1 MPAQDFTNQLLI
13 EVGGAKMPADV
24 SALLVQG
31 VIDDSRL
38 DPDLFLVRFRD
49 PENIVLEKAGIS
61 IGTELTFKASSNE
74 SDTPE
79 KLLVGEVTALEKE
92 YDGTGT
98 FTVVRGLDKAH
109 RLQRGRRVACYRQMT
124 VSDVVRKTAEA
135 AGLDTGRIDSTT
147 TVHEQIS
154 QGNVSDWEFVRRLAA
169 DVGAEVAVGDG
180 KLDFVRPA
188 KADTA
193 PATKARASQDPLVLE
208 LGRNL
213 LRMRTLITS
222 AAAVP
227 DVDVRG
233 WDMMHKRAV
242 VGTAPAAT
250 TNAENGANP
259 ADLARLFKAP
269 RLLVAEPPRQ
279 DQGEVDAAAK
289 ALADHVAGGF
299 SELEG
304 TLRGN
309 PMVRAGT
316 AVALVNVGKPFEG
329 KYTVSASRHVF
340 DAETGYTTTIT
351 VSGAQNRSLGGL
363 VNGARAAHGESGVR
377 GVTIAQ
383 VSDNN
388 DPEKLGRV
396 KLALPWLS
404 DDYVTDWARTVQ
416 FGAGSRRGTMFV
428 PEVGDEVL
436 IAFEQGSFERPYV
449 LGGLYNGVD
458 RPPESDVE
466 LVDATSGT
474 VNRRDIV
481 SRTGHLLEFR
491 ESENGPRG
499 VRVATG
505 DGKLTVDLDEA
516 ATKVVV
522 HSDGSVTI
530 EARNGVTS
538 GRRGRDARPCP
549 VSGSRCPPRPE

>member
-1 MPAQDFTNQLLI
+1 
-13 EVGGAKMPADV
+13 MPADV
-24 SALLVQG
+24 AALLVQG

-61 IGTELTFKASSNE
+61 IGTEMTFKASSNE

-124 VSDVVRKTAEA
+124 VSDVVRKTAQA
-135 AGLDTGRIDSTT
+135 AGLDAGQIDSTT
-147 TVHEQIS
+147 AVHEQIS

-193 PATKARASQDPLVLE
+193 PETKARATQDPLVLE

-250 TNAENGANP
+250 TN
-259 ADLARLFKAP
+259 
-269 RLLVAEPPRQ
+269 V
-279 DQGEVDAAAK
+279 GE
-289 ALADHVAGGF
+289 
-299 SELEG
+299 
-304 TLRGN
+304 
-309 PMVRAGT
+309 
-316 AVALVNVGKPFEG
+316 
-329 KYTVSASRHVF
+329 
-340 DAETGYTTTIT
+340 
-351 VSGAQNRSLGGL
+351 
-363 VNGARAAHGESGVR
+363 
-377 GVTIAQ
+377 
-383 VSDNN
+383 
-388 DPEKLGRV
+388 
-396 KLALPWLS
+396 
-404 DDYVTDWARTVQ
+404 
-416 FGAGSRRGTMFV
+416 RR
-428 PEVGDEVL
+428 
-436 IAFEQGSFERPYV
+436 
-449 LGGLYNGVD
+449 
-458 RPPESDVE
+458 
-466 LVDATSGT
+466 
-474 VNRRDIV
+474 
-481 SRTGHLLEFR
+481 
-491 ESENGPRG
+491 
-499 VRVATG
+499 
-505 DGKLTVDLDEA
+505 
-516 ATKVVV
+516 
-522 HSDGSVTI
+522 
-530 EARNGVTS
+530 EARRNSRASS
-538 GRRGRDARPCP
+538 GRRDCSWRTRPGRIRAKSTRRRRRWPNRWRAVSANSRARCAATP
-549 VSGSRCPPRPE
+549 RCGQGRRWRW